1 MSGWPRTNVRARTA
15 SSPLTTRCDA
25 CVGLTGVMRR
35 PHGRQ
40 ERNAL
45 TVDEMDVMDL
55 VTLVTACS
63 LTIDPKIMHALIWH
77 QSGGEPWA
85 FTVPGERQ
93 SQVYQTVSEAVRC
106 VRAVDRDDVP
116 IRFGLTGLSADPRSA
131 TAAMFA
137 PCANITIAARQIAQ
151 LGERCKT
158 SPRFKDDP
166 MYCAIAAYHGA
177 WERPDTAFADAVRT
191 SVAKNDAPD
200 FEMPTEPGTDFSDAK
215 PATPPAFHDTATAPP
230 RAPDDRQRGW
240 SSALFPAKSQQLGG
254 PPTSKSARDPRAED
268 AHTSAP
274 PQARSP
280 HA

>member
-55 VTLVTACS
+55 ITLVTACS

-77 QSGGEPWA
+77 QSGAEPWW
-85 FTVPGERQ
+85 FTVPGECQ
-93 SQVYQTVSEAVRC
+93 PQVYQTVREAIGA

-116 IRFGLTGLSADPRSA
+116 IRVGLTGLSADPRSA
-131 TAAMFA
+131 MAAMFA
-137 PCANITIAARQIAQ
+137 PCPNITIAAREIAQ

-158 SPRFKDDP
+158 SPRFKGDP
-166 MYCAIAAYHGA
+166 IYCGIATYHGA
-177 WERPDTAFADAVRT
+177 WDRPDNAFADAVRT
-191 SVAKNDAPD
+191 SAAKNDAPD
-200 FEMPTEPGTDFSDAK
+200 FEMPMDTGFDFADVGSAV
-215 PATPPAFHDTATAPP
+215 PPAPHDATAAPLI
-230 RAPDDRQRGW
+230 APDHPQRGW
-240 SSALFPAKSQQLGG
+240 SSALLPAKSQQLD
-254 PPTSKSARDPRAED
+254 RL
-268 AHTSAP
+268 
-274 PQARSP
+274 
-280 HA
+280 